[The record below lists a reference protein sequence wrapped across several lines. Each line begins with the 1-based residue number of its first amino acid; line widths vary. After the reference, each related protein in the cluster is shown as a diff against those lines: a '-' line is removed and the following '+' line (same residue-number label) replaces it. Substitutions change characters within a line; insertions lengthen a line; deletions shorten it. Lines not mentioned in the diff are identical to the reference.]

1 MSITDKKYCLDA
13 NVLIQAWQK
22 YYSPKVCPSYW
33 DILNSLGTQNKIFIP
48 EAVYDE
54 IVRTEDDLSKWL
66 KASDIP
72 IKKIDEN
79 VTKCLQGIYSSD
91 PNHKFLVDN
100 TKARSLADPWV
111 IAHAINENAI
121 VVTKEEKVTAL
132 NRKPNKVK
140 IPHVCDNMNVSWMND
155 FQMIS
160 ELGIRFNCV
169 IIPE

>member
-22 YYSPKVCPSYW
+22 YYSPKLCPTYW
-33 DILNSLGTQNKIFIP
+33 DVLNSFGAQKKIFMP
-48 EAVYDE
+48 EIVFQE

-72 IKKIDEN
+72 IRKIDEH
-79 VTKCLQGIYSSD
+79 VTRCLQRVYSSA
-91 PNHKFLVDN
+91 PNHKYLVDN

-132 NRKPNKVK
+132 NSKKIK
-140 IPHVCDNMNVSWMND
+140 IPNVCDNMNVSWIND
-155 FQMIS
+155 FQMIT
-160 ELGIRFNCV
+160 ELGIRFSCEIV
-169 IIPE
+169 TE